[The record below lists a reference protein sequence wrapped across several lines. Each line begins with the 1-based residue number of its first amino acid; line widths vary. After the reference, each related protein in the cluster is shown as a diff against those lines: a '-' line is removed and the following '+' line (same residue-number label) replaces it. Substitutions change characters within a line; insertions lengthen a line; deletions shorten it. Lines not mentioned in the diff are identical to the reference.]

1 MSEPLDDLIEKLAAD
16 GRRVRRL
23 APPMTRAML
32 WLGAV
37 LLVSALSVWSIAD
50 LPLFMS
56 RIEDAKLR
64 LELAGTALTGIAAI
78 VAAFHLSLPDRT
90 TAWAWL
96 PVPPL
101 ALWIASSGYSCWQHW
116 IRFGPD
122 GWSLG
127 ESADCFRMLLGVS
140 LPLGAALLLV
150 LACAPIE
157 PDSRRDRRRSRRRR
171 DRRGAA
177 AVLPSVRRDLHG
189 SRRPCGRGRA
199 GDPGGEDVERLSR
212 PARRS
217 GVAGIDDDR
226 KVLAR
231 KPGEA

>member
-78 VAAFHLSLPDRT
+78 VAAFHLSLPRPDDG
-90 TAWAWL
+90 L
-96 PVPPL
+96 GL
-101 ALWIASSGYSCWQHW
+101 AA
-116 IRFGPD
+116 
-122 GWSLG
+122 
-127 ESADCFRMLLGVS
+127 
-140 LPLGAALLLV
+140 GAAAGAVDRVQWLQLLAALDP
-150 LACAPIE
+150 L
-157 PDSRRDRRRSRRRR
+157 RSRR
-171 DRRGAA
+171 
-177 AVLPSVRRDLHG
+177 VEL
-189 SRRPCGRGRA
+189 GR
-199 GDPGGEDVERLSR
+199 ER
-212 PARRS
+212 
-217 GVAGIDDDR
+217 
-226 KVLAR
+226 
-231 KPGEA
+231 